1 MSLWLCRRVRECAL
15 NLAWPVAFWLF
26 VLQIVAVWKETRS
39 TGERN
44 SYGTEYVEIVIKYRA
59 WPS

>member
-1 MSLWLCRRVRECAL
+1 MSLWLCRRARECAL
-15 NLAWPVAFWLF
+15 NLAWPVAVWLF

-39 TGERN
+39 TGEKN
-44 SYGTEYVEIVIKYRA
+44 SYGTKYVEIVIKHRA